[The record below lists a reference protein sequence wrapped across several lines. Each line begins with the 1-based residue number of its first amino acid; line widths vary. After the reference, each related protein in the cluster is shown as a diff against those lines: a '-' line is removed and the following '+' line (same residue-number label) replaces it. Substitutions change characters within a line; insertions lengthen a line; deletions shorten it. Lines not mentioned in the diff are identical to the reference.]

1 MMLENKVAVV
11 YGARGEIG
19 SAVARAFERE
29 GARVFAT
36 GREEVDALDEA
47 SIDRHLD
54 AVMAECGQVDITFN
68 AIGLADSDIVGR
80 SLTEIDVAMFQRPIA
95 AYVTSY
101 FLTSRLAARR
111 MLPRGTGVIMSV
123 TALPA
128 RQGTPLNGGY
138 GASQAAKEA
147 LTRDLSAELAPH
159 GIRVVGLRAHALPDS
174 STMAEV
180 HALKAS
186 ATGLTWDQF
195 RQQLIRSTH
204 PRRAL
209 AADEVA
215 RVAAFLASDD
225 ASALTGTAVNLSM
238 GALAD

>member
-1 MMLENKVAVV
+1 MTLENKVAVV
-11 YGARGEIG
+11 YGGRGTIG
-19 SAVARAFERE
+19 GAVARAFVRD
-29 GARVFAT
+29 GARVYVT
-36 GREEVDALDEA
+36 GREDVDALDEA
-47 SIDRHLD
+47 AIDHHLD
-54 AVMAECGQVDITFN
+54 AVMTEAGRIDISFN
-68 AIGLADSDIVGR
+68 AIGLADADIVG
-80 SLTEIDVAMFQRPIA
+80 SPMTEMDVATFERPIA

-101 FLTSRLAARR
+101 FLTARLAARR
-111 MLPRGTGVIMSV
+111 MLPQRSGVIMSV
-123 TALPA
+123 TALPS

-180 HALKAS
+180 HALKAE
-186 ATGLTWDQF
+186 ATGLSWAQF
-195 RQQLIRSTH
+195 RERLVNSTH

-209 AADEVA
+209 TAEEVA
-215 RVAAFLASDD
+215 DVAAFLASDA
-225 ASALTGTAVNLSM
+225 ASSLTGTAVNLSM